1 VEIKLT
7 TLCENTVSG
16 PGFTAEWGWSI
27 HIQSDGLNILFDTG
41 ANIATVKNAD
51 KLGIDLKALDMIILS
66 HSHQDHTGGLREVLK
81 RTGHPE
87 ILAHPAIWIPKY
99 KKRKP
104 EKPAEFNGI
113 PYRME
118 EIEKH
123 AVLKL
128 IQGSVQLSD
137 AIMTTGEVA
146 LTTDFEKLDPDF
158 YVNENGTLRPDDFPD
173 DLALII
179 KAPQG
184 LVIVL
189 GCAHRGVINTIQHAR
204 KITGEESVHA
214 VIGGTHLFPKKKP
227 QVQKTIDA
235 LKEIGVGNIGVS
247 HCTGMDAAMQFAD
260 AFGDRFFFN
269 NAGTVRT
276 IE

>member
-1 VEIKLT
+1 MEIKLT

-16 PGFTAEWGWSI
+16 PGFNAEWGWSI

-41 ANIATVKNAD
+41 RNIAAVKNAD

-81 RTGHPE
+81 RTGHTE

-99 KKRKP
+99 KKRNP
-104 EKPAEFNGI
+104 DKPAEFNGI

-123 AVLKL
+123 AALKL
-128 IQGSVQLSD
+128 SPEPVQLSD
-137 AIMTTGEVA
+137 AIMTTGEVS
-146 LTTDFEKLDPDF
+146 LTTDFEKVDPDF
-158 YVNENGTLRPDDFPD
+158 YVKENGTLRPDDFPD
-173 DLALII
+173 DLALILR
-179 KAPQG
+179 APQG

-235 LKEIGVGNIGVS
+235 LKEIDVRNIGVS
-247 HCTGMDAAMQFAD
+247 HCTGMDAAMQFAE

>member
-1 VEIKLT
+1 MGIKLT

-27 HIQSDGLNILFDTG
+27 YIQSDGLNILFDTG
-41 ANIATVKNAD
+41 RDTAAVKNAD
-51 KLGIDLKALDMIILS
+51 KLGIDLNAVDIIVLS
-66 HSHQDHTGGLREVLK
+66 HSHQDHTGGLRAVLK

-99 KKRKP
+99 KKRKSD
-104 EKPAEFNGI
+104 KPAEFNGI
-113 PYRME
+113 PYRIE
-118 EIEKH
+118 AIEKH
-123 AVLKL
+123 AALKL
-128 IQGSVQLSD
+128 SQGPVQLSD
-137 AIMTTGEVA
+137 AVMTTGEVS

-158 YVNENGTLRPDDFPD
+158 YVKENGTLRPDDFPD

-179 KAPQG
+179 RAPQG

-227 QVQKTIDA
+227 QVRKTIDA
-235 LKEIGVGNIGVS
+235 LKEIDVRNIGVS
-247 HCTGMDAAMQFAD
+247 HCTGMDAAMQFAE
-260 AFGDRFFFN
+260 AFGDKFFFN
-269 NAGTVRT
+269 NAGTVHT

>member
-1 VEIKLT
+1 MEIKLT

-81 RTGHPE
+81 RTGHLE
-87 ILAHPAIWIPKY
+87 ILAHPALWIPKY

-104 EKPAEFNGI
+104 DKPAEFNGI

-123 AVLKL
+123 AALKL
-128 IQGSVQLSD
+128 SQEPVQLSD

-158 YVNENGTLRPDDFPD
+158 YVKENGTLRPDDFPD

-179 KAPQG
+179 RAPQG

-235 LKEIGVGNIGVS
+235 LKEIDVRNIGVS
-247 HCTGMDAAMQFAD
+247 HCTGMDAAMQFAH
-260 AFGDRFFFN
+260 AFGDKFFFN

>member
-1 VEIKLT
+1 MAIQLT

-27 HIQSDGLNILFDTG
+27 YVQSDGLNILFDTG
-41 ANIATVKNAD
+41 ADIAAVKNAD
-51 KLGIDLKALDMIILS
+51 KLGIDLKASNAIILS

-81 RTGHPE
+81 RTDHPE
-87 ILAHPAIWIPKY
+87 ILAHPALWIPKY

-104 EKPAEFNGI
+104 DQPAEFNGI

-118 EIEKH
+118 EIEKQ
-123 AVLKL
+123 ADLKL
-128 IQGSVQLSD
+128 SPEPVRLSD
-137 AIMTTGEVA
+137 TVMTTGEVA
-146 LTTDFEKLDPDF
+146 FTTDFESVDAGFFVKD
-158 YVNENGTLRPDDFPD
+158 NGDLRPDDFPD

-179 KAPQG
+179 KTSEG

-189 GCAHRGVINTIQHAR
+189 GCAHRGMINTIRHAR
-204 KITGEESVHA
+204 KITGEERVRA

-227 QVQKTIDA
+227 QVLKTIEA

-247 HCTGMDAAMQFAD
+247 HCTGIDAAMQFAE